1 MKHLSRFSMT
11 LMCYSS
17 YRAWCFPSLKPN
29 KFTAKRRIISEKMR
43 GHQAATQE
51 SNPLR
56 VQERR
61 TSPEGHTCVRGGKTG
76 SCPDLTGILEK
87 LTHLPPGHRDK
98 RHHWAA
104 SLAESGPQ
112 SGRWRRLSWWPADPT
127 SERAALSVLLAFCS
141 LISAARL
148 WPLLVHVCTSY
159 QLNLPLTL

>member
-1 MKHLSRFSMT
+1 MLFFLQSLVFS
-11 LMCYSS
+11 
-17 YRAWCFPSLKPN
+17 FPKT
-29 KFTAKRRIISEKMR
+29 KQIHSEKEDYQR
-43 GHQAATQE
+43 EDERTPGCHTE

-61 TSPEGHTCVRGGKTG
+61 TSSEGHTCVRGGKTG

-87 LTHLPPGHRDK
+87 LTHLPPGRRDK
-98 RHHWAA
+98 RHHWTA